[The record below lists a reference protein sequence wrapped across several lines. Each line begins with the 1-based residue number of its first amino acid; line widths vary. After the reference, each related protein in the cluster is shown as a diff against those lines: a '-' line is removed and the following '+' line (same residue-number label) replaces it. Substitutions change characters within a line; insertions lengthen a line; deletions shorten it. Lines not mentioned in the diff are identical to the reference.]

1 MCGGLA
7 KLCREG
13 CLTIAI
19 RCSDESLEI
28 ADAHLCG
35 DTERVFRFIE
45 DVMDDLEESTD
56 HLFLSD
62 EYATYAAVNELD
74 PLQLIE

>member
-19 RCSDESLEI
+19 RCSDEALDI
-28 ADAHLCG
+28 ADAHLHG
-35 DTERVFRFIE
+35 DTERLFRVLE
-45 DVMDDLEESTD
+45 DVMDDLGESTD
-56 HLFLSD
+56 HLFLID
-62 EYATYAAVNELD
+62 EYATYAAVN
-74 PLQLIE
+74 

>member
-7 KLCREG
+7 GRNDGRRGGDYREG
-13 CLTIAI
+13 CLPVAI
-19 RCSDESLEI
+19 GCSDEALDI

-62 EYATYAAVNELD
+62 EYATYAAVN
-74 PLQLIE
+74 